1 MDFEDGFFNTS
12 NFKLTDKLLGKGS
25 FAEVLIVIS
34 KSDGKKYAAKIINF
48 KALIGIQEQKNF
60 LREITILTKI
70 KHPAVVSFYGIN
82 LHSFHDIS
90 ILEPTILMEYMQKG
104 SLRKILN
111 EEQAN
116 LSDNDWDPTKKYICL
131 LGIADA
137 MRYLHQQGILHR
149 DLKPENILF
158 DEDFYPKIADFGL
171 SRCFENVLN
180 NEEMKLTKNVGT
192 PLYMAPE
199 LIDENSNYDLSVDV
213 YSFAFIAYE
222 IVTGKVPFSELGNNI
237 NFFQLSKKILNG
249 TRPEFTDAVN
259 EKMRNLISLCWSG
272 DAKER
277 PSFETI
283 FKEMSSDLT
292 YFVEDVDK
300 QEIKDY
306 ILNLQE
312 ENIKEKNLSSYQIKD
327 LERQNEIFCNRKKE
341 ESERQTYLDVT
352 KLLMGKIS
360 NLKDLTSP
368 GIQLSL
374 LIRL

>member
-158 DEDFYPKIADFGL
+158 DENFYPKIADFGL

-312 ENIKEKNLSSYQIKD
+312 ENIKETNLSSYQIKD